1 MPSRRAAVHC
11 GQGATPWRLAEK
23 VRSDSLY
30 GNRARAISRR
40 ERHQESWE
48 PATMVM
54 DLSAQMMQATVQL
67 EQPLGDGTRTVGT
80 GFLITETTPD
90 GKPHTILVTA
100 NHVFDKMPKSN
111 ARIGYRFA
119 NADGSWSYS
128 PQSLKIRDAQGHPLW
143 THHPSRDV
151 AAIAITAPAAFTKAA
166 IPEDYLAADDT
177 FSKYQVGAGDQM
189 MTLGF
194 PLGLA
199 ANSAG
204 FPILRAGRV
213 ASYPIAPAKIF
224 PTFLLDFSV
233 FPGNSGGPVF
243 MSGPARHT
251 AAGDNGQSSQ
261 DVEFIAGLLTQQVEL
276 NSERLDI
283 GIVTNARFIRE
294 TIALIKDPAAP
305 VTEVAS
311 QEPISGAKAASAE
324 EAARPE

>member
-1 MPSRRAAVHC
+1 
-11 GQGATPWRLAEK
+11 
-23 VRSDSLY
+23 
-30 GNRARAISRR
+30 
-40 ERHQESWE
+40 
-48 PATMVM
+48 M
-54 DLSAQMMQATVQL
+54 DLSAQLMQATVQL

-90 GKPHTILVTA
+90 GAPHTILVTA
-100 NHVFDKMPKSN
+100 NHVFDKMPNAN
-111 ARIGYRFA
+111 ARVGYRIA
-119 NADGSWSYS
+119 NPDGSWSYS
-128 PQSLKIRDAQGHPLW
+128 PQSLKIRDAQGHALW

-151 AAIAITAPAAFTKAA
+151 AAISITAPDAFAKAA
-166 IPEDYLAADDT
+166 IPEEYLAADDT
-177 FSKYQVGAGDQM
+177 FSRYQVGAGDQM

-194 PLGLA
+194 PRGLA

-243 MSGPARHT
+243 MSGPARH
-251 AAGDNGQSSQ
+251 AMDANGQGGQ

-294 TIALIKDPAAP
+294 TISLIKDPNAP
-305 VTEVAS
+305 VTDVAAN
-311 QEPISGAKAASAE
+311 EGAISGAKAASAE